1 MSFFHAFLSE
11 FPSNPFLISTPQNL
25 QTLKERSFATKF
37 SIVFLYGEYWRLV
50 VAFYLFTILN
60 FLTDETFIKHEV
72 KNPTSN

>member
-25 QTLKERSFATKF
+25 QTLKEQSFATKF

-50 VAFYLFTILN
+50 VALYLFTILN
-60 FLTDETFIKHEV
+60 FLTEETFIKHEV